1 MAFFI
6 IIQFNSIKINTVIL
20 DMDIQSKSVQEFV
33 NIAENNAPDIN
44 DLFQLANDL
53 FEKDTERK
61 TIHTFL
67 NLGHLPSVNSTI
79 AENNLVEDW
88 LELLIKLIV
97 KSKYSFGH
105 LFYNRANMYKHKVLF
120 HEFHNGKVVNHTYE
134 DIWEKLIKTAGAL
147 NHFENSI
154 QGDMRVGILTPNC
167 LRGAII
173 DLTCLSFHFPVIPIP
188 ANANK
193 KDIDFIIKHSGI
205 THLFID
211 EELHTELKDVLIYN
225 RNKITIVNLIEKDW
239 HAFVA
244 KGNQSN
250 PLDVLKRIGRANME
264 DIATIMY
271 TSGTTGEPKGITFTQ
286 KNMIT
291 KRFARALALTK
302 LGPQDTF
309 LSYLPLYHTFGRFL
323 ELQGSIFWGGSYTFA
338 ENSSFGALRKNFLE
352 IKPSIFISVPKRWTQ
367 LYDSIQSLAADHLDE
382 NRIVRKAIKKITG
395 GNLKWGLSAAG
406 YLDPDIFQF
415 FQNNKVQLLSGW
427 RRFSQ

>member
-1 MAFFI
+1 
-6 IIQFNSIKINTVIL
+6 
-20 DMDIQSKSVQEFV
+20 MDIQSKSVQEFV

-211 EELHTELKDVLIYN
+211 EELHTELKDVERKTIHTFLNLGHLPSVNSTIAENNLVEDWLELLIKLIVKSKYSFGHLFYNRANMYKHKVLFHEFHNGKVVNHTYEDIWEKLIKTAEALNHFENSIQGDMRVGILTPNCLRGAIIDLTCLSFHFPVIPIPANANKKDIDFIIKHSGITHLFIDEELHTELKDVLIYN

-239 HAFVA
+239 HAFIA
-244 KGNQSN
+244 KRQSN
-250 PLDVLKRIGRANME
+250 LIL
-264 DIATIMY
+264 
-271 TSGTTGEPKGITFTQ
+271 
-286 KNMIT
+286 
-291 KRFARALALTK
+291 
-302 LGPQDTF
+302 
-309 LSYLPLYHTFGRFL
+309 
-323 ELQGSIFWGGSYTFA
+323 
-338 ENSSFGALRKNFLE
+338 
-352 IKPSIFISVPKRWTQ
+352 
-367 LYDSIQSLAADHLDE
+367 
-382 NRIVRKAIKKITG
+382 
-395 GNLKWGLSAAG
+395 
-406 YLDPDIFQF
+406 
-415 FQNNKVQLLSGW
+415 
-427 RRFSQ
+427 